1 MGTRCGSRTRR
12 ATRRRWEDNR
22 CVLFDDSFVHSAE
35 FRRGASARD
44 EAARGFARG
53 ALARAR
59 LVLVVDLWH
68 PELSDADRLALR
80 TMYPPGMGAA
90 AEAHARETEG
100 RRTKL
105 AEE

>member
-1 MGTRCGSRTRR
+1 MTKRRAGSR
-12 ATRRRWEDNR
+12 
-22 CVLFDDSFVHSAE
+22 AE
-35 FRRGASARD
+35 RSR
-44 EAARGFARG
+44 
-53 ALARAR
+53 ARAR